1 MKHKLPKVSVV
12 IPAYNVAPYIGE
24 TLRSVFAQTLTDYEV
39 IVVNDGSPDTKQF
52 ELELQPFIDRL
63 CYVKQENLGASA
75 ARNEGLRSAQGEFIA
90 FLDAD
95 DLWLPSYLEE
105 QINFISEHGC
115 DLVCAD
121 SKILGDPARADKSFM
136 DALMEFAP
144 AIGRV
149 TFLGLVSAEQ
159 CLITSGIVVRRQ
171 LVFDVGLFDEA
182 LRNAQ
187 DFDLWLRLAQHGA
200 HLMYRRQA
208 LLCYRHRS
216 DSLTG
221 DVINSHARELR
232 VLGKVERSYNLTPA
246 QREEVLP
253 IIRERTAILEF
264 ELAKLYLA
272 HGNIELARSSFAKSS
287 SARRSW
293 KTHAARW
300 FLRLAPGLMQA
311 FCLRRMRAAGAM

>member
-1 MKHKLPKVSVV
+1 MRNKLPKVSVV

-24 TLRSVFAQTLTDYEV
+24 TLRSVFAQTFTDYEV
-39 IVVNDGSPDTKQF
+39 IVVNDGSPDTEQF

-63 CYVKQENLGASA
+63 RYVKQENLGASA

-105 QINFISEHGC
+105 QIKFISEHGC

-121 SKILGDPARADKSFM
+121 SKILGDPARVYKTFM
-136 DALMEFAP
+136 DALMESAP

-187 DFDLWLRLAQHGA
+187 DFDLWLRLAKHGA
-200 HLMYRRQA
+200 RLMYRRQA

-221 DVINSHARELR
+221 DEINSHARELR
-232 VLGKVERSYNLTPA
+232 VLDKVERSYDLTPA
-246 QREEVLP
+246 ERAEVFP
-253 IIRERTAILEF
+253 VIRSRTSILEF
-264 ELAKLYLA
+264 ELGKLHLA
-272 HGNIELARSSFAKSS
+272 HGDIELARSSFAKSGN
-287 SARRSW
+287 AKRSW
-293 KTHAARW
+293 KPRVALW

>member
-1 MKHKLPKVSVV
+1 MNNNLPKVSVV
-12 IPAYNVAPYIGE
+12 IPAYNVARYIGE
-24 TLRSVFAQTLTDYEV
+24 TLRSVFAQTFTDYEV
-39 IVVNDGSPDTKQF
+39 IVVNDGSPDTEQF
-52 ELELQPFIDRL
+52 ELALEPFIDRL
-63 CYVKQENLGASA
+63 RYVKQENLGASA

-95 DLWLPSYLEE
+95 DLWLPTYLEE
-105 QINFISEHGC
+105 QIKFIREHDC

-121 SKILGDPARADKSFM
+121 SIILGDPARVYKTFM
-136 DALMEFAP
+136 DALMESAP

-171 LVFDVGLFDEA
+171 LIFDVGLFDEA

-187 DFDLWLRLAQHGA
+187 DFDLWLRLAKHGA
-200 HLMYRRQA
+200 QLMYRRQA
-208 LLCYRHRS
+208 LLCYRYRS

-221 DVINSHARELR
+221 DEINSHARELR
-232 VLGKVERSYNLTPA
+232 VLDKVERSYNLTPA
-246 QREEVLP
+246 ERAEVFP
-253 IIRERTAILEF
+253 VIRSRTAILEF
-264 ELAKLYLA
+264 ELGKLHLA
-272 HGNIELARSSFAKSS
+272 HGDIELARSSFAKSS
-287 SARRSW
+287 SAQRSW
-293 KTHAARW
+293 KTQAALW